1 MTHCPDV
8 ICVRSYSGTIPP
20 SMCTLPF
27 MQNMEFHNNLFTGS
41 LPECIGQ
48 MSRMKYLRLD
58 HNFFDGAIP
67 TSIGDMHD
75 LIHINLD
82 DNEFTSTI
90 PSSLGNLP
98 ELIYLYLSA
107 NSLTGEIPAEL
118 ARLRST
124 IQDLDFGDNILVGT
138 IPSSLC
144 ELTKL
149 NTLSVRFNNIVG
161 RIPSSLSD
169 LTQLRILLLNG
180 NYFSG
185 SLNTLFSAEVNMT
198 KLQVFDAS
206 NNALTGQLPRHLFEK
221 LPQVSTVALSLN
233 CMTGS
238 LPVEVCSAETL
249 AVLSLDG
256 LGSSKDCAGYG
267 SLFVDLFSSQGLT
280 GSIPECLLA
289 LPTLGLLHLS
299 ANALTGTIPSDTF
312 SPSLRNISLSHNHLS
327 STIPY
332 SFQQGQLLTLDLS
345 HNKLTGVWQRRR
357 GDIILDLN
365 LSDDVEIGDY
375 ASRFDVKLTVNRLS
389 GDLPHP
395 IKLIN
400 IDVLK
405 GNLFGCGFPLPENDP
420 SRDDYSCG
428 SSQLDQSLYFL
439 LGGFSLML
447 LTLIIYVGYRYSRH
461 QVDAHWHNISDFK
474 TTVDGSGENERTASI
489 GTSCDTESAA
499 TVTESFAPF
508 AKFLMIFSYC
518 LPSVYL
524 YMFFLYFLDNKR
536 LPNIREFQKLMKKL
550 ALWACV
556 LTLLGLFLTL
566 PVFVLK
572 LKEEGT
578 DSFDYSTH
586 THTYG

>member
-1 MTHCPDV
+1 M
-8 ICVRSYSGTIPP
+8 R
-20 SMCTLPF
+20 
-27 MQNMEFHNNLFTGS
+27 
-41 LPECIGQ
+41 
-48 MSRMKYLRLD
+48 YLRLD
-58 HNFFDGAIP
+58 HNHFDGAIP
-67 TSIGDMHD
+67 TNIGDMHD
-75 LIHINLD
+75 MVHINLD
-82 DNEFTSTI
+82 DNEFTSSI
-90 PSSLGNLP
+90 PSTISQLP
-98 ELIYLYLSA
+98 DLIYLYLSA
-107 NSLTGEIPAEL
+107 NYLTGEIPTELSQLAETL
-118 ARLRST
+118 
-124 IQDLDFGDNILVGT
+124 QDLDVGDNNLVGT
-138 IPSSLC
+138 IPSSLAM
-144 ELTKL
+144 LTKL
-149 NTLSVRFNNIVG
+149 NTLSVRFNNMGG
-161 RIPSSLSD
+161 RIPSSLSE
-169 LTQLRILLLNG
+169 LNQLRMLHLNG

-256 LGSSKDCAGYG
+256 LGSSEDCVGYG
-267 SLFVDLFSSQGLT
+267 SLFFDLFSSQGLT

-289 LPTLGLLHLS
+289 LPSLGLLHLS

-365 LSDDVEIGDY
+365 LSDDVDMGGY

-395 IKLIN
+395 IKLIH

-447 LTLIIYVGYRYSRH
+447 LIFLCYAVYRCSVIQNVCGSTAILGDDRGGTARFVSSSLISCPGSFSCQNRGDVIAAKV
-461 QVDAHWHNISDFK
+461 ISF
-474 TTVDGSGENERTASI
+474 I
-489 GTSCDTESAA
+489 L
-499 TVTESFAPF
+499 
-508 AKFLMIFSYC
+508 FLSPDM
-518 LPSVYL
+518 YL
-524 YMFFLYFLDNKR
+524 YSLFLCYLNEES
-536 LPNIREFQKLMKKL
+536 LPNIRAFQFSMHKICRLVCCLM
-550 ALWACV
+550 
-556 LTLLGLFLTL
+556 LLGFILTI
-566 PVFVLK
+566 PVIGLK
-572 LKEEGT
+572 LHEEGKQSYDFT
-578 DSFDYSTH
+578 TH
-586 THTYG
+586 THTYRYA